1 MNKLLEIQNLSVSY
15 GGNSALRSVSLGVE
29 AGQVVCVVGESGSG
43 KSTLLSAA
51 MGLLPPDARVSGSV
65 LYNGA
70 AVLNARPSILRAWR
84 GKEWGMVFQDAGA
97 SFDPMRTVAQQLA
110 EMLKAH
116 GAVWDAL
123 MQLKAAS
130 LLESMHVT
138 DPERVLSCYPFE
150 LSGGQCQRVGIA
162 AALLLD
168 PKIVY
173 ADEPTS
179 ALDTVSQKGLVHRL
193 RQFCEN
199 NGAALVLATHN
210 MAAVRELGGE
220 VLVLQNGAVFE
231 RGTAERMLQ
240 SPGHPYTADLVSAGN
255 RLRGWVCADE

>member
-1 MNKLLEIQNLSVSY
+1 MNKLLEIHNLSVSY
-15 GGNSALRSVSLGVE
+15 GDNAALRGVSLGAE

-43 KSTLLSAA
+43 KSTLLNAA

-70 AVLNARPSILRAWR
+70 AVLNARPSVLRAWR
-84 GKEWGMVFQDAGA
+84 GKEWSMVFQDAGA

-116 GAVWDAL
+116 GAVWDVL

-130 LLESMHVT
+130 LLEIMHVT

-179 ALDTVSQKGLVHRL
+179 ALDAVSQKGLVHCL
-193 RQFCEN
+193 RKFCEN
-199 NGAALVLATHN
+199 NGAALVLVTHN
-210 MAAVRELGGE
+210 MAVVREMGGE
-220 VLVLQNGAVFE
+220 VLVLRNGAVVE
-231 RGTAERMLQ
+231 RGVAERILQ
-240 SPGHPYTADLVSAGN
+240 SPEHPYTADLVSAGSHF
-255 RLRGWVCADE
+255 RGWGDANE